1 MGSVYERVYGG
12 SNAGSTVG
20 VVPHPKRR
28 VNIGED
34 VFLPDNV
41 WDTRTGRVVR
51 QARADEKDPRTRVS
65 AIGLEQVM
73 QKEARERGIR
83 SKQID
88 ISKALVIAMA
98 IFVLLGIF
106 TLINRSS
113 LLDENDLLMYANR
126 SIQQLTKDIEVLT
139 EQIEDAKA
147 ETDIGYKAANELG
160 MIRAS
165 DAQTI
170 ALVAVDAYPAETVQA
185 GYTAEAVV
193 DGWGDAQVVQ
203 LQLTA
208 NAE

>member
-1 MGSVYERVYGG
+1 MGSVYEHVYGG
-12 SNAGSTVG
+12 SNAGTTAG
-20 VVPHPKRR
+20 VVPHPRRR
-28 VNIGED
+28 VNIGEA
-34 VFLPDNV
+34 VFLPDHV
-41 WDTRTGRVVR
+41 WDTRTGRVVP
-51 QARADEKDPRTRVS
+51 QARPGRKDPRTRVS

-88 ISKALVIAMA
+88 ISKALVFAMA
-98 IFVLLGIF
+98 LFMILGIF

-113 LLDENDLLMYANR
+113 LLDANDLLVNAKR
-126 SIQQLTKDIEVLT
+126 SIQQLTADTQQLSD
-139 EQIEDAKA
+139 QIEAAKA
-147 ETDIGYKAANELG
+147 ETDIGYRAANELG
-160 MIRAS
+160 MIRAN

-170 ALVAVDAYPAETVQA
+170 ALVAVDAYSTETVQA

-193 DGWGDAQVVQ
+193 DGWGNAQTVQ

>member
-1 MGSVYERVYGG
+1 MGSAYEHVYGR
-12 SNAGSTVG
+12 SNAGTTVG
-20 VVPHPKRR
+20 VVPHPNRR
-28 VNIGED
+28 VSIGES
-34 VFLPDNV
+34 VFLPDHV
-41 WDTRTGRVVR
+41 WDTRTGRVVQQS
-51 QARADEKDPRTRVS
+51 QAGRKDPRTRVS

-83 SKQID
+83 SRQID

-98 IFVLLGIF
+98 LFVIMGIF

-113 LLDENDLLMYANR
+113 LLDANDLLINARR
-126 SIQQLTKDIEVLT
+126 SIQQLTNDTKQLQDKI
-139 EQIEDAKA
+139 DAAKA

-170 ALVAVDAYPAETVQA
+170 ALVAVDAYPAETVQS

-193 DGWGDAQVVQ
+193 EGWGDPQVVQ
-203 LQLTA
+203 LQLAA

>member
-1 MGSVYERVYGG
+1 MGGVYEHVYGG
-12 SNAGSTVG
+12 SNANATVG
-20 VVPHPKRR
+20 VVPHPRRR
-28 VNIGED
+28 VSIGD
-34 VFLPDNV
+34 AVFLPDNV
-41 WDTRTGRVVR
+41 WDTRTGRVVQ
-51 QARADEKDPRTRVS
+51 QAQAGRKDPRTRVS

-98 IFVLLGIF
+98 LFMILGIF
-106 TLINRSS
+106 TLINRST
-113 LLDENDLLMYANR
+113 LLDANDLLVNAKR
-126 SIQQLTKDIEVLT
+126 SIQQLTTDTQQLSD
-139 EQIEDAKA
+139 QIEAAKA
-147 ETDIGYKAANELG
+147 ETDIGYRAANELG

-170 ALVAVDAYPAETVQA
+170 ALVAVDAYSADAVQA

-193 DGWGDAQVVQ
+193 DGWGDTQTVQ

>member
-12 SNAGSTVG
+12 SNAGTTVG

-41 WDTRTGRVVR
+41 WDTRTGRVVQ
-51 QARADEKDPRTRVS
+51 QARAGEKDPRVRVS

-98 IFVLLGIF
+98 LFVVLGIF

-113 LLDENDLLMYANR
+113 LLDANDLLINAKR
-126 SIQQLTKDIEVLT
+126 SIQQLTNDT
-139 EQIEDAKA
+139 EALAKQIDDAKA

-193 DGWGDAQVVQ
+193 DGWGEAQVVQ
-203 LQLTA
+203 LQFTA